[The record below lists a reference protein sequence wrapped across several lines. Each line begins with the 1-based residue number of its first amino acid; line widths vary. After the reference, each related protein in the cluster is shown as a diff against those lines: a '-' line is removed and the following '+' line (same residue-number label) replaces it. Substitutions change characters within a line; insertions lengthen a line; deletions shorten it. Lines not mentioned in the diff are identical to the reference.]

1 MSRYTSLT
9 TPATRGAAPPM
20 QAPQPPPA
28 APGMWRDMPTR
39 ALSVRSDVGVPL
51 LWALVSG
58 LLVGVGLWYLSRD
71 VDAALG
77 IGGLVTLIVWP
88 LGIWV
93 VIRSL
98 TAHEWPQD
106 PPAPWFPP
114 DEQERGGTL
123 VLNAEHGRAEYE
135 RVEHEDKLQLFW
147 AFLVECED
155 GNTDWRYWQER
166 RDAAGKRLV
175 TDRQYRQWR
184 DALFAAGF
192 AAQDNPGQA
201 TSRWHLTR
209 PAADIYR
216 RASWWPAG
224 GESE

>member
-1 MSRYTSLT
+1 MSRYSQMTT
-9 TPATRGAAPPM
+9 TPASRSAAPPM
-20 QAPQPPPA
+20 QP

-51 LWALVSG
+51 LWAVVSG

-98 TAHEWPQD
+98 TAHEWPQE

-114 DEQERGGTL
+114 EVQPAQEGT
-123 VLNAEHGRAEYE
+123 VVINATHGRAEQD
-135 RVEHEDKLQLFW
+135 RVEHEDRLQRVW
-147 AFLVECED
+147 AFLRGC
-155 GNTDWRYWQER
+155 GQGHTDYRYWMDQ
-166 RDAAGKRLV
+166 RDATGRRLI
-175 TDRQYRQWR
+175 TERQYRQLR
-184 DALFAAGF
+184 DGLLTAGF
-192 AAQDNPGQA
+192 ASLDNPGRA
-201 TSRWHLTR
+201 TSGWHLNM
-209 PAADIYR
+209 PAEEIYR
-216 RASWWPAG
+216 HVSYWAP
-224 GESE
+224 EIE